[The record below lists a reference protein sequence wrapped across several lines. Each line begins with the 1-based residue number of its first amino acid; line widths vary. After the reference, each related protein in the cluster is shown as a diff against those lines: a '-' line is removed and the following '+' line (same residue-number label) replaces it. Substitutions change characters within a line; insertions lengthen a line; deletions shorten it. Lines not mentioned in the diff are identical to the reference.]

1 MISRP
6 LALFVPAFVA
16 YLTTAAPVDVVAGVP
31 GTLTYQGLLTDQ
43 SGTPVTDTLPIA
55 FRLYGSVSAG
65 SPFWSETQTIT
76 LIEGRLSAIL
86 GANTSGNPLP
96 KEAFT
101 GETYIELQPDANGD
115 GNLTE
120 LDTPMPRQRLSSV
133 AYAFRA
139 AYAEAAPSQIPSGVI
154 VMWSGAVNAV
164 PNGWVLCN
172 GQNGTPDLRDRFIVG
187 AGGGYGAGATGGES
201 VHTLTV
207 NELPSHNHNVD
218 PPYTLTSEDGN
229 HRHRISTQN
238 AGGENEGV
246 GESDNNGSRNTAD
259 TEDAGVHRHAV
270 DIPAFGSSYYGG
282 GQAHENRPP
291 YYALAFIMKQ

>member
-120 LDTPMPRQRLSSV
+120 PRHAHASPTALERGLRIPGCIRGSRPEPDPFRGDCHVERCSQRRPQRL
-133 AYAFRA
+133 
-139 AYAEAAPSQIPSGVI
+139 
-154 VMWSGAVNAV
+154 GAVQWPERHARPAGSV
-164 PNGWVLCN
+164 H
-172 GQNGTPDLRDRFIVG
+172 R
-187 AGGGYGAGATGGES
+187 GGGWGIWRWRDGRES

-207 NELPSHNHNVD
+207 NELL
-218 PPYTLTSEDGN
+218 LTTITWILLT
-229 HRHRISTQN
+229 R
-238 AGGENEGV
+238 
-246 GESDNNGSRNTAD
+246 
-259 TEDAGVHRHAV
+259 
-270 DIPAFGSSYYGG
+270 
-282 GQAHENRPP
+282 
-291 YYALAFIMKQ
+291 